1 MRIWESNLPF
11 LLTNKEFELFF
22 KKEVKIEVARLKN
35 KGVLD
40 IKLITIEELLDKR
53 RTLLE

>member
-1 MRIWESNLPF
+1 
-11 LLTNKEFELFF
+11 LTNNGFKLFL
-22 KKEVKIEVARLKN
+22 KKEVKIEVARLQN
-35 KGVLD
+35 KGELD